1 MVIMMKND
9 GLKILLDNKST
20 LVYHCPHCGS
30 GQITINKRSKHQYGY
45 CDTCGAAYIHY
56 IPLEHQMDVHKSKAK
71 LKLLIGG
78 MGSAK
83 SRAGVIEIIDHAL
96 NVPNGRTIIMAQTL
110 KQLSKAIMPI
120 FDTYL
125 PRRFVTKWTDTKAEV
140 GIVLNNGHE
149 IIGMPSDDE
158 EKLRSMDITAFLI
171 EEASGVKREV
181 YEECLRRLRNVAAII
196 DNKEHFL
203 GIIISNPAQ
212 GFIRDLLFTASKIY
226 GSKSIKST
234 VELYKDRVKDANPEL
249 EAFLSSSRDNSYLP
263 KGFVDTVIKS
273 LTPQQVRLY
282 VDCIIEYAEGA
293 VYPDFL
299 QHLVDDFE
307 IPKTWKRYMAHDPGI
322 NDPAAVLLMAQDPD
336 DGTLYAYKE
345 FYKKDQ
351 VVTQVGRAI
360 KDMISDIPP
369 GMLNMP
375 LIDPS
380 ANKRSQINARTYKQ
394 QLQLEFDLIFKD
406 ANNRLEDGI
415 AKTRD
420 MFYNNKIKIF
430 RSLKDTITE
439 GCEYRYPTLE
449 ERKSNKNLGDK
460 PIDKNNHLMDCLRY
474 ICQEVPYSYLDM
486 NRMSYS
492 GVKRFFENMGFATS
506 TPAKRH
512 SSGFGE
518 VAQKAINLS
527 IYSEGNTIKQKRS
540 SGGFKI

>member
-1 MVIMMKND
+1 
-9 GLKILLDNKST
+9 
-20 LVYHCPHCGS
+20 
-30 GQITINKRSKHQYGY
+30 
-45 CDTCGAAYIHY
+45 
-56 IPLEHQMDVHKSKAK
+56 
-71 LKLLIGG
+71 

-83 SRAGVIEIIDHAL
+83 SRAGVMEIIDHAL
-96 NVPNGRTIIMAQTL
+96 NVPNGRTVIMAQTL

-125 PRRFVTKWTDTKAEV
+125 PRKFVSKWTDTKAEV
-140 GIVLNNGHE
+140 GIEFTNGHE

-196 DNKEHFL
+196 DDKEHFL

-212 GFIRDLLFTASKIY
+212 GFIRNLLFTASKIH

-234 VELYKDRVKDANPEL
+234 VEMYKDRVKDPNSEL
-249 EAFLSSSRDNSYLP
+249 EAFLSSSRDNPHLP

-299 QHLVDDFE
+299 NHLVDDFE
-307 IPKTWKRYMAHDPGI
+307 IPKHWKRYMAHDPGI
-322 NDPAAVLLMAQDPD
+322 NDPAAVLLMAQDPE
-336 DGTLYAYKE
+336 DGVLYAYKE
-345 FYKKDQ
+345 YYKKDQ
-351 VVTQVGRAI
+351 VVSQVGKAI
-360 KDMISDIPP
+360 RDMISDIPM
-369 GMLNMP
+369 GLLNMP

-380 ANKRSQINARTYKQ
+380 ANKRNNINARTYKQ

-420 MFYNNKIKIF
+420 MFYNNKIRIF
-430 RSLKDTITE
+430 RSLKNTITE
-439 GCEYRYPTLE
+439 GCEYRYPTEE
-449 ERKSNKNLGDK
+449 ERKSNRNLGDK

-474 ICQEVPYSYLDM
+474 ICQEVPYSYLDIT
-486 NRMSYS
+486 RMSYS
-492 GVKRFFENMGFATS
+492 GVKRFFENMGYT
-506 TPAKRH
+506 TQNPDKRH
-512 SSGFGE
+512 SSSFSS
-518 VAQKAINLS
+518 VAKKAINLS
-527 IYSEGNTIKQKRS
+527 IYSEGSAMKSKRS